1 MLEEKQQQEF
11 WNRWNTEH
19 LEHHRPDHPSL
30 VRAAEVLRLIRELP
44 VRQPSILEVG
54 CANGWFSEELARIG
68 TVTGIDIA
76 DASIKQAQ
84 ARVPQG
90 TFLAGDFVSM
100 PLELASFDV
109 VVTLET
115 ISCIPDQPEF
125 IARIHSLLKPGG
137 HLILST
143 QNKFVFERRED
154 VGAPEPGQFR
164 QWVGRKDLR
173 RLLSRRFRLEFMT
186 TKLPTGHRG
195 ILRIVNSHRLN
206 QIATKLGV
214 SEAVNRLR
222 ERLGFGQSIV
232 LLARR
237 L

>member
-68 TVTGIDIA
+68 AVTGIDIA

-109 VVTLET
+109 IVTLET
-115 ISCIPDQPEF
+115 IASISNQPAF
-125 IARIHSLLKPGG
+125 LSRIHSLLKSGG
-137 HLILST
+137 YLVLST

-164 QWVGRKDLR
+164 QWVGRQDLR
-173 RLLSRRFRLEFMT
+173 RLLSRQFRLEFMT
-186 TKLPTGHRG
+186 TKLPAGHRG
-195 ILRIVNSHRLN
+195 ILRFVNSYQVD
-206 QIATKLGV
+206 QIAAKLGL
-214 SEAVNRLR
+214 SETANRLR
-222 ERLGFGQSIV
+222 ERLGFGQSII